1 MTTTERQAG
10 KESSGQRVADW
21 FDGRLGTHSLGK
33 KYLRKVFPDHWSF
46 LLGEICLYS
55 FVILILTGVYL
66 TLFFHPSMNEVTYHG
81 SYVPLNGVR
90 MSEAYASTL
99 DISFDVR
106 GGLLIRQIH
115 HWAALIFIAGMLM
128 HMMRHFFTGSFRR
141 PREVNW
147 LFGWTLLF
155 LGLFEGLFGY
165 SLPDDLLSGTGMRF
179 VDGAILSVPI
189 VGTYLSFFLFGGEFP
204 GHDIIGRFYSLHIL
218 VIPGIMAAL
227 VVAHL
232 ILVVYHKHTQFPGPG
247 KTERNV
253 VGAPFMPV
261 YMAKAGG
268 FFFLVFGVIA
278 LISAVASINPVW
290 SYGPYRADQV
300 STGAQPDW
308 YLGFA
313 EGLVRIMP
321 GWEINIAGHTLVLG
335 VLIPIV
341 VFPLLLIFIGVY
353 PFLES
358 WITGDKRE
366 HHLLDR
372 PRNRPIRTSI
382 GTAWISIYL
391 ILLAGGGNDIVATRF
406 HLSINTVTWA
416 VRIALFVVPVIVFVA
431 TRRICLGLQL
441 RDRELVLHGRETGV
455 IKRLPH
461 GEYVELH
468 RPLSPAELHTLTQ
481 HEQPRPLELGPAE
494 DENGVPSPNRRMPML
509 RLRARLSRAL
519 YGEGTQVA
527 KPTAEEYREAHRS
540 NEHPAN
546 EHLAVEHP
554 AAEQQAAEQ
563 QAAERQAVE
572 QPSEE
577 QQMREHQVSG
587 RQVSEAGPPDG

>member
-1 MTTTERQAG
+1 MTATEQRTARTG
-10 KESSGQRVADW
+10 KASSGERAADW
-21 FDGRLGTHSLGK
+21 FDGRLGVYKLGRQ
-33 KYLRKVFPDHWSF
+33 YLRKVFPDHWSF

-55 FVILILTGVYL
+55 FVVLILTGVYL
-66 TLFFHPSMNEVTYHG
+66 TLFFHPSMNEVTYQG

-106 GGLLIRQIH
+106 GGLLIRQMH
-115 HWAALIFIAGMLM
+115 HWAALIFVAGMLV
-128 HMMRHFFTGSFRR
+128 HMMRHFFTGSFRK

-165 SLPDDLLSGTGMRF
+165 SLPDDLLSGTGLRF
-179 VDGAILSVPI
+179 LDGALLSVPV

-204 GHDIIGRFYSLHIL
+204 GEDIVARLYSLHVL
-218 VIPGIMAAL
+218 LIPGVMAAL
-227 VVAHL
+227 VVLHVV
-232 ILVVYHKHTQFPGPG
+232 LVVYHKHTQFAGPG

-278 LISAVASINPVW
+278 LIAAIATINPVW
-290 SYGPYRADQV
+290 AYGPYRADQV

-321 GWEINIAGHTLVLG
+321 GWEITLWGHTLVLG
-335 VLIPIV
+335 VFIPIV
-341 VFPLLLIFIGVY
+341 VFPLLLVFIGVY
-353 PFLES
+353 PFIEAR
-358 WITGDKRE
+358 ITGDRRE

-372 PRNRPIRTSI
+372 PRNRPVRTAI
-382 GTAWISIYL
+382 GTAWISVYL

-406 HLSINTVTWA
+406 HLSVNTITW
-416 VRIALFVVPVIVFVA
+416 VCRVALLVVPVVVFVV
-431 TRRICLGLQL
+431 TRRICLGLRL
-441 RDRELVLHGRETGV
+441 RDREKVLHGRETGL

-461 GEYVELH
+461 GEYVEVH
-468 RPLSPAELHTLTQ
+468 QPLDQATLHTLTA
-481 HEQPRPLELGPAE
+481 HERPGEPVEREGLSPDPPRRTPSGSGP
-494 DENGVPSPNRRMPML
+494 
-509 RLRARLSRAL
+509 
-519 YGEGTQVA
+519 
-527 KPTAEEYREAHRS
+527 RS
-540 NEHPAN
+540 
-546 EHLAVEHP
+546 
-554 AAEQQAAEQ
+554 
-563 QAAERQAVE
+563 
-572 QPSEE
+572 S
-577 QQMREHQVSG
+577 
-587 RQVSEAGPPDG
+587 

>member
-1 MTTTERQAG
+1 MSTGELPGRG
-10 KESSGQRVADW
+10 ERVADW
-21 FDGRLGTHSLGK
+21 FDGRLGIHTLGR

-55 FVILILTGVYL
+55 FVVLILTGVYL

-106 GGLLIRQIH
+106 GGLLMRQVH
-115 HWAALIFIAGMLM
+115 HWAALVFVAGMLT
-128 HMMRHFFTGSFRR
+128 HMMRHFFTGSFRK

-147 LFGWTLLF
+147 VFGWSLL
-155 LGLFEGLFGY
+155 LLALFEGLFGY

-179 VDGAILSVPI
+179 VNGALLSVPV
-189 VGTYLSFFLFGGEFP
+189 VGTYLSMFLFGGEYP
-204 GHDIIGRFYSLHIL
+204 GHDIVARFYSLHIL

-232 ILVVYHKHTQFPGPG
+232 ILVVYHKHTQFADPGR
-247 KTERNV
+247 TERNV
-253 VGAPFMPV
+253 VGTPFMPV
-261 YMAKAGG
+261 YLAKAGG
-268 FFFLVFGVIA
+268 FFFLVFGA
-278 LISAVASINPVW
+278 LALMAAVASINPVW

-321 GWEINIAGHTLVLG
+321 GWEITLWGHTLVLG

-341 VFPLLLIFIGVY
+341 VFPLLLVLIGVY
-353 PFLES
+353 PFLEARV
-358 WITGDKRE
+358 TGDKGE

-372 PRNRPIRTSI
+372 PRNRPVRT
-382 GTAWISIYL
+382 GLGAAWISLYL
-391 ILLAGGGNDIVATRF
+391 VLLAGGGNDIVATRL

-416 VRIALFVVPVIVFVA
+416 IRIAVLVVPAAVFVV

-441 RDRELVLHGRETGV
+441 QDRARVLHGRETGV

-461 GEYVELH
+461 GEYVEVH
-468 RPLSPAELHTLTQ
+468 EPLSRAQLHTLTAHERPGELVQ
-481 HEQPRPLELGPAE
+481 HEPRGNP
-494 DENGVPSPNRRMPML
+494 R
-509 RLRARLSRAL
+509 
-519 YGEGTQVA
+519 
-527 KPTAEEYREAHRS
+527 
-540 NEHPAN
+540 
-546 EHLAVEHP
+546 
-554 AAEQQAAEQ
+554 
-563 QAAERQAVE
+563 
-572 QPSEE
+572 
-577 QQMREHQVSG
+577 
-587 RQVSEAGPPDG
+587 